1 MKASMRES
9 WVYINSWI
17 MFKSKN
23 IVYADPGKYLIGNHK
38 VGYQFPGELSEFE
51 EKDVDIKV
59 TKKGNR
65 YIYNNGLFGVRIAK
79 EISYGDLK
87 SMLIKIRYSN
97 DDQIAIVINRD
108 DSEEDNL
115 KFQQMQEWR
124 SWCASLAKEIIKAMN
139 E

>member
-1 MKASMRES
+1 MRTS
-9 WVYINSWI
+9 RVHINSRI
-17 MFKSKN
+17 MFQYKN

-51 EKDVDIKV
+51 EKDVDMKV
-59 TKKGNR
+59 TKKGDR

-97 DDQIAIVINRD
+97 DDQIAIIINRD
-108 DSEEDNL
+108 DSEEDNSR
-115 KFQQMQEWR
+115 FQQMQEWR
-124 SWCASLAKEIIKAMN
+124 LWCSSLAKEIIKVIN

>member
-1 MKASMRES
+1 
-9 WVYINSWI
+9 

-65 YIYNNGLFGVRIAK
+65 YIYNNGLLIMIIGIRRVLH
-79 EISYGDLK
+79 GD
-87 SMLIKIRYSN
+87 
-97 DDQIAIVINRD
+97 
-108 DSEEDNL
+108 
-115 KFQQMQEWR
+115 
-124 SWCASLAKEIIKAMN
+124 
-139 E
+139 

>member
-1 MKASMRES
+1 MRRLRI
-9 WVYINSWI
+9 YINSRI
-17 MFKSKN
+17 MFQSKN

-51 EKDVDIKV
+51 EKDVDINIV
-59 TKKGNR
+59 KKGNR
-65 YIYNNGLFGVRIAK
+65 YVYNNGLFGVRIAK
-79 EISYGDLK
+79 NASYSDIK
-87 SMLIKIRYSN
+87 AMLVKIRYSN
-97 DDQIAIVINRD
+97 DDQIAIIINRD

-124 SWCASLAKEIIKAMN
+124 IWCTKLAKEIIKVMN

>member
-1 MKASMRES
+1 MRRLRI
-9 WVYINSWI
+9 YINSRV
-17 MFKSKN
+17 MFQSKN

-51 EKDVDIKV
+51 EKDVDINIV
-59 TKKGNR
+59 KKGNR
-65 YIYNNGLFGVRIAK
+65 YVYNNGLFGVRIAK
-79 EISYGDLK
+79 NASYSDIK
-87 SMLIKIRYSN
+87 AMLVKIRYSN
-97 DDQIAIVINRD
+97 DDQIAVIINRD

-124 SWCASLAKEIIKAMN
+124 TWCAKLAKEIIKVMN

>member
-1 MKASMRES
+1 MRRRRI
-9 WVYINSWI
+9 YINSRI
-17 MFKSKN
+17 MFQSKN

-51 EKDVDIKV
+51 EKDVDINIV
-59 TKKGNR
+59 KKGNR
-65 YIYNNGLFGVRIAK
+65 YVYNNGLFGVRIAK
-79 EISYGDLK
+79 NASYSDIK
-87 SMLIKIRYSN
+87 AMLVKIRYSN
-97 DDQIAIVINRD
+97 DDQIAIIINRD

>member
-1 MKASMRES
+1 MRTS
-9 WVYINSWI
+9 RVHINSRI
-17 MFKSKN
+17 MFQYKN

-59 TKKGNR
+59 TKKGDR

-79 EISYGDLK
+79 NTSYSDIK
-87 SMLIKIRYSN
+87 AMLVKIRYSN
-97 DDQIAIVINRD
+97 DDQIAIIINRD
-108 DSEEDNL
+108 DSEEGNI
-115 KFQQMQEWR
+115 KFQQMQAWREW
-124 SWCASLAKEIIKAMN
+124 CGKLAKEIIKITN

>member
-1 MKASMRES
+1 
-9 WVYINSWI
+9 
-17 MFKSKN
+17 MFQYKN

-51 EKDVDIKV
+51 EKDVDMKV
-59 TKKGNR
+59 TKKGDR

-97 DDQIAIVINRD
+97 DDQIAIIINKD
-108 DSEEDNL
+108 DSKEDNSR
-115 KFQQMQEWR
+115 FQQMQEWR
-124 SWCASLAKEIIKAMN
+124 LWCSSLAKEIIKVIN